1 MLMARRDQRM
11 LLALAVLSMAFA
23 VLQHVAG
30 INPDVLL
37 AVPGLVLLL
46 PLLAGRYVGE
56 DGIARLAAS
65 AAARVRRPR
74 AVAASGAIRR
84 APRILP
90 RGGRLIAT
98 ALGLR
103 GPPAL
108 LATR

>member
-1 MLMARRDQRM
+1 MARRDQRI
-11 LLALAVLSMAFA
+11 LLALAVLSMALA

-46 PLLAGRYVGE
+46 PLLAGRYLGE
-56 DGIARLAAS
+56 DGIARLAAL
-65 AAARVRRPR
+65 AARVRRPR
-74 AVAASGAIRR
+74 ATAISGAIRR
-84 APRILP
+84 APRVLP
-90 RGGRLIAT
+90 RGGRLIAA

-103 GPPAL
+103 GPPAA